1 MKIDKENLKRYVA
14 CGALL
19 SVLSGTSVGLAVNCK
34 KTNHTEEKCAI
45 AKIMD
50 ILPPKTYENGDFI
63 IPNSSKHM
71 ALEMEKEYTKESDE
85 NDDAKELVYIESG
98 RITYPVYFEYR
109 TKTSVR
115 TEKIDDMFDGEYGL
129 TAHFADGSSKSLVL
143 VKDKKHNNK

>member
-85 NDDAKELVYIESG
+85 NEDAKELTYIESG
-98 RITYPVYFEYR
+98 RITYPVYFE
-109 TKTSVR
+109 
-115 TEKIDDMFDGEYGL
+115 KITPEYTTGYKFDDMFDGEYGL

>member
-14 CGALL
+14 CGALI

-71 ALEMEKEYTKESDE
+71 ANEMYREYVNTSKDI
-85 NDDAKELVYIESG
+85 VYIESG
-98 RITYPVYFEYR
+98 CITYPVYFE
-109 TKTSVR
+109 
-115 TEKIDDMFDGEYGL
+115 KITPEYTTGYKFDDMFDGEYGL

>member
-1 MKIDKENLKRYVA
+1 MKIYKENLKRYVA

-71 ALEMEKEYTKESDE
+71 ANEMYREYVNTSKDI
-85 NDDAKELVYIESG
+85 VYIESG

-129 TAHFADGSSKSLVL
+129 TAHFTDGSSKSLVL
-143 VKDKKHNNK
+143 VKDKKHNNR

>member
-19 SVLSGTSVGLAVNCK
+19 SVLSGNSVGLAVNCK

-71 ALEMEKEYTKESDE
+71 ANEMYREYVNTSKDI
-85 NDDAKELVYIESG
+85 VYIESG

-115 TEKIDDMFDGEYGL
+115 TEKFDDMFDGEYGL

>member
-63 IPNSSKHM
+63 IPNISKHM
-71 ALEMEKEYTKESDE
+71 AKEMYREYVNTSKDI
-85 NDDAKELVYIESG
+85 VYIESG
-98 RITYPVYFEYR
+98 RITYPVYFE
-109 TKTSVR
+109 
-115 TEKIDDMFDGEYGL
+115 KITPEYTTGYKFDDMFDGEYGL

>member
-14 CGALL
+14 CGVLL

-71 ALEMEKEYTKESDE
+71 ANEMYREYVNTSKDI
-85 NDDAKELVYIESG
+85 VYIESG
-98 RITYPVYFEYR
+98 RITYPVYFE
-109 TKTSVR
+109 
-115 TEKIDDMFDGEYGL
+115 KITPEYTTGYKFDDMFDGEYGL
-129 TAHFADGSSKSLVL
+129 TAHFADGTSKSLVL
-143 VKDKKHNNK
+143 VKDKEYCDK

>member
-71 ALEMEKEYTKESDE
+71 ANEMYREYVNTSKDIF
-85 NDDAKELVYIESG
+85 YIESG
-98 RITYPVYFEYR
+98 RITYPVYFE
-109 TKTSVR
+109 
-115 TEKIDDMFDGEYGL
+115 KITPEYTTGYKFDDMFDGEYGL

-143 VKDKKHNNK
+143 VKDNKHNNK

>member
-19 SVLSGTSVGLAVNCK
+19 SVLSGTSVGLAVDCK

-71 ALEMEKEYTKESDE
+71 ANEMYREYVNTSKDI
-85 NDDAKELVYIESG
+85 VYIESG
-98 RITYPVYFEYR
+98 SITYPVYFE
-109 TKTSVR
+109 
-115 TEKIDDMFDGEYGL
+115 KITPEYTTGYKFDDMFDGEYGL
-129 TAHFADGSSKSLVL
+129 TAHFADGTSKSLVL
-143 VKDKKHNNK
+143 VKDKKYCDK

>member
-14 CGALL
+14 CGVLL

-71 ALEMEKEYTKESDE
+71 ANEMYREYVNTSKDI
-85 NDDAKELVYIESG
+85 VYIESG
-98 RITYPVYFEYR
+98 RITYPVYFE
-109 TKTSVR
+109 
-115 TEKIDDMFDGEYGL
+115 KITPEYTTGYKFDDMFDGEYGL

>member
-71 ALEMEKEYTKESDE
+71 ANEMYREYVNTSKDI
-85 NDDAKELVYIESG
+85 VYIESG
-98 RITYPVYFEYR
+98 RITYPVYFKKITPEY
-109 TKTSVR
+109 TTGYKF
-115 TEKIDDMFDGEYGL
+115 DDMFDGEYGL

-143 VKDKKHNNK
+143 VKDKKHNNR

>member
-71 ALEMEKEYTKESDE
+71 ANEM
-85 NDDAKELVYIESG
+85 
-98 RITYPVYFEYR
+98 YR
-109 TKTSVR
+109 
-115 TEKIDDMFDGEYGL
+115 
-129 TAHFADGSSKSLVL
+129 
-143 VKDKKHNNK
+143 

>member
-71 ALEMEKEYTKESDE
+71 ANAMYREYVNTSKDI
-85 NDDAKELVYIESG
+85 VYIESG
-98 RITYPVYFEYR
+98 RITYPVYFE
-109 TKTSVR
+109 
-115 TEKIDDMFDGEYGL
+115 KITPEYTTGYKFDDMFDGEYGL

-143 VKDKKHNNK
+143 VKDKKHNNR

>member
-71 ALEMEKEYTKESDE
+71 ANEMYREYVNTSKDI
-85 NDDAKELVYIESG
+85 VYIESG
-98 RITYPVYFEYR
+98 RITYPVYFE
-109 TKTSVR
+109 
-115 TEKIDDMFDGEYGL
+115 KITPKYTTGYKFDDMFDGEYGL

-143 VKDKKHNNK
+143 VKDKKHNNR

>member
-19 SVLSGTSVGLAVNCK
+19 SVLSGTSVGLAVHCK
-34 KTNHTEEKCAI
+34 KTNHRDEMCAI

-71 ALEMEKEYTKESDE
+71 ANEMYREYVNTSKDI
-85 NDDAKELVYIESG
+85 VYIESG
-98 RITYPVYFEYR
+98 RITYPVYFE
-109 TKTSVR
+109 
-115 TEKIDDMFDGEYGL
+115 KITPEYTTGYKFDDMFDGEYGL
-129 TAHFADGSSKSLVL
+129 TAHFADGSSISLVL
-143 VKDKKHNNK
+143 VKYKNHNNR

>member
-71 ALEMEKEYTKESDE
+71 ANEMYREYVNTSKDI
-85 NDDAKELVYIESG
+85 VYIESG
-98 RITYPVYFEYR
+98 RITYPVYFEKITPEY
-109 TKTSVR
+109 KTGY
-115 TEKIDDMFDGEYGL
+115 KFDDMFDGEYGL

>member
-50 ILPPKTYENGDFI
+50 MLPPKTYENGDFI

-71 ALEMEKEYTKESDE
+71 SNEMYREYVNTSKDI
-85 NDDAKELVYIESG
+85 VYIESG
-98 RITYPVYFEYR
+98 RITYPVYFE
-109 TKTSVR
+109 
-115 TEKIDDMFDGEYGL
+115 KITPEYTTGYKFDDMFDGEYGL

-143 VKDKKHNNK
+143 VKDKKHNNR

>member
-71 ALEMEKEYTKESDE
+71 ANEMYREYVNTSKDI
-85 NDDAKELVYIESG
+85 VYIESG
-98 RITYPVYFEYR
+98 RITYPVYFE
-109 TKTSVR
+109 
-115 TEKIDDMFDGEYGL
+115 KITPEYTTGYKFDDMFDGEYGL
-129 TAHFADGSSKSLVL
+129 TAHFTDGSSKSLVL
-143 VKDKKHNNK
+143 LKDKKHNNR

>member
-71 ALEMEKEYTKESDE
+71 ANEMYREYVNTSKDI
-85 NDDAKELVYIESG
+85 VYIESG
-98 RITYPVYFEYR
+98 RITYPVYFE
-109 TKTSVR
+109 KITSEY
-115 TEKIDDMFDGEYGL
+115 TTGYKFDDMFDGEYGL

>member
-34 KTNHTEEKCAI
+34 KTNHTEEKCMI

-71 ALEMEKEYTKESDE
+71 ANEMYREYVNTSKDI
-85 NDDAKELVYIESG
+85 VYIESG
-98 RITYPVYFEYR
+98 RITYPVYFE
-109 TKTSVR
+109 
-115 TEKIDDMFDGEYGL
+115 KITPEYTTCYKFDDMFDGEYGL

-143 VKDKKHNNK
+143 VKDKKYNNK

>member
-71 ALEMEKEYTKESDE
+71 ANEMYREYVNTSKDI
-85 NDDAKELVYIESG
+85 VYIESG
-98 RITYPVYFEYR
+98 RITYPVYFE
-109 TKTSVR
+109 
-115 TEKIDDMFDGEYGL
+115 KITPEYTTGYKFDDMFDGEYGL
-129 TAHFADGSSKSLVL
+129 TAHFADGSSKAVVV

>member
-71 ALEMEKEYTKESDE
+71 ANEMYREYVNTSKDI
-85 NDDAKELVYIESG
+85 VYIESG
-98 RITYPVYFEYR
+98 RITYPVYFE
-109 TKTSVR
+109 
-115 TEKIDDMFDGEYGL
+115 KITPEYTTGYKFDDMFDGEYGL
-129 TAHFADGSSKSLVL
+129 TAHFAAGSSKSLVL

>member
-71 ALEMEKEYTKESDE
+71 ANEMYREYVNTSKDI
-85 NDDAKELVYIESG
+85 VYIESG
-98 RITYPVYFEYR
+98 RITYPVYFE
-109 TKTSVR
+109 
-115 TEKIDDMFDGEYGL
+115 KITPEYTTGYKFDDMFDGEYGL
-129 TAHFADGSSKSLVL
+129 TAHFTDGSSKSLVL
-143 VKDKKHNNK
+143 VKDKKHNNR